1 MDFPLK
7 HAQFST
13 FFISLV
19 EANELQYSAGN
30 ESDLKLCLHGTGPER
45 IRPDFRT
52 G

>member
-30 ESDLKLCLHGTGPER
+30 ESDLSLNL
-45 IRPDFRT
+45 I
-52 G
+52 

>member
-19 EANELQYSAGN
+19 EANELQYSAYLIYEQRKFRMFN
-30 ESDLKLCLHGTGPER
+30 ENRSVSYTN
-45 IRPDFRT
+45 
-52 G
+52 